1 MSLNPAYQ
9 PISETDY
16 LQGELLAETKHEY
29 IDGQVHAMA
38 GASENH
44 NLLSVNIA
52 TELKT
57 RLKGTPCRIFIA
69 DMKVKVG
76 ANFFYPDVMVVC
88 QEDNDNEY
96 YKTAPVIIVEVLSKS
111 TRRFDQTD
119 KRLRCQRIPSLEE
132 YVLIEQDKGEIQ
144 VFSKKDQWQSF
155 YYYLGDDITFS
166 SLGITVRVEDIYYQV
181 NNEDVLDFLREK
193 SV

>member
-9 PISETDY
+9 PISEDDY

-29 IDGQVHAMA
+29 IDGQVHALA
-38 GASENH
+38 GAGENH

-88 QEDNDNEY
+88 QEVDDQ
-96 YKTAPVIIVEVLSKS
+96 SKS
-111 TRRFDQTD
+111 
-119 KRLRCQRIPSLEE
+119 KANHKC
-132 YVLIEQDKGEIQ
+132 
-144 VFSKKDQWQSF
+144 
-155 YYYLGDDITFS
+155 
-166 SLGITVRVEDIYYQV
+166 
-181 NNEDVLDFLREK
+181 N
-193 SV
+193 

>member
-9 PISETDY
+9 PISEADY

-57 RLKGTPCRIFIA
+57 RLKGTPCRVFIA

-96 YKTAPVIIVEVLSKS
+96 YKTAPVIIVEVLYKS

-119 KRLRCQRIPSLEE
+119 KRLRC
-132 YVLIEQDKGEIQ
+132 
-144 VFSKKDQWQSF
+144 
-155 YYYLGDDITFS
+155 
-166 SLGITVRVEDIYYQV
+166 
-181 NNEDVLDFLREK
+181 
-193 SV
+193 